1 MVNLLATVELEL
13 LSESEVLG
21 GLVDHRLEGGYL
33 LLKLEGF
40 VITAVRLFRFSAVS
54 FSL

>member
-21 GLVDHRLEGGYL
+21 GLVDCRLEGGYL
-33 LLKLEGF
+33 LSKVG
-40 VITAVRLFRFSAVS
+40 RLRHHCCQVV
-54 FSL
+54 